1 LQLGEGARRRLTS
14 SPFRPFTGK
23 KYLTIVLGTLQG
35 FMSLALGLWQ
45 AHVYKTGNTPALGT
59 QMGIVSPAFC
69 SAPVLLQSLTAP
81 TLSSKQVV
89 IMAVFNEMANGANFS
104 LTPHT
109 SPYSNGL
116 MTGLVGAFGN
126 MGGVFF
132 ALIFRYCPA
141 NAFSKAW
148 WISGVS
154 SSSLRSRRA
163 GSADSHLPSSSQI
176 VAIAVNLF
184 CIIIPAPKH

>member
-1 LQLGEGARRRLTS
+1 
-14 SPFRPFTGK
+14 
-23 KYLTIVLGTLQG
+23 
-35 FMSLALGLWQ
+35 
-45 AHVYKTGNTPALGT
+45 
-59 QMGIVSPAFC
+59 
-69 SAPVLLQSLTAP
+69 
-81 TLSSKQVV
+81 
-89 IMAVFNEMANGANFS
+89 MAVFNEMANGANFS

-154 SSSLRSRRA
+154 SSSLRSRRTA
-163 GSADSHLPSSSQI
+163 RLTRISLLPPPSQI

>member
-1 LQLGEGARRRLTS
+1 MASTRLQVWRHSCSRHSNGHRQCFLS
-14 SPFRPFTGK
+14 
-23 KYLTIVLGTLQG
+23 
-35 FMSLALGLWQ
+35 
-45 AHVYKTGNTPALGT
+45 
-59 QMGIVSPAFC
+59 
-69 SAPVLLQSLTAP
+69 SAPVPLQQLTISF
-81 TLSSKQVV
+81 SSQQVV

-141 NAFSKAW
+141 NAFSQAW

-154 SSSLRSRRA
+154 SSSLRSLPPARLTR
-163 GSADSHLPSSSQI
+163 SCPSSDCGHRRQPVLHQYPRSQ
-176 VAIAVNLF
+176 ALEGGSLF
-184 CIIIPAPKH
+184 ERSYL